1 MAFFKFRLP
10 GQNTA
15 EAQGSFSNP
24 QAESVEVMRRRARHR
39 LMGASVLVLVGVIGF
54 PLVFDTQ
61 PRPVASD
68 IRIDIPDRNKVAER
82 AAQAPSAAPLQ
93 TASALDPKEELV
105 DKKAAAKDAGAAPAS
120 AVTPAQPEPT
130 ATASA
135 TANNHAPAAD
145 KDKDKADAPR
155 FVVQVGAYG
164 DEAKVREVRSKL
176 EKAGLKTYTQVAE
189 TKEGKRVR
197 VRLGPFASRDEAD
210 KAVAKLKHLN
220 FQAQIL
226 NL

>member
-82 AAQAPSAAPLQ
+82 AAPAPSAAPLQ

-135 TANNHAPAAD
+135 TSNNSAPAVE
-145 KDKDKADAPR
+145 KEKADAPR
-155 FVVQVGAYG
+155 FVVQVGAYS
-164 DEAKVREVRSKL
+164 DEAKVREVRNKI

>member
-24 QAESVEVMRRRARHR
+24 QGESVEVMRQRARHR

-54 PLVFDTQ
+54 PMVFDTQ

-82 AAQAPSAAPLQ
+82 AAPPPAAAPLQ
-93 TASALDPKEELV
+93 AATTLDPKEELV
-105 DKKAAAKDAGAAPAS
+105 DKKNTSAKDAAGAPAS
-120 AVTPAQPEPT
+120 AVAAVQPEASVTTPA
-130 ATASA
+130 ASA
-135 TANNHAPAAD
+135 ETAPAA
-145 KDKDKADAPR
+145 DKADAPR
-155 FVVQVGAYG
+155 FVVQVGAYS
-164 DEAKVREVRSKL
+164 DEAKVREVRGKL

-210 KAVAKLKHLN
+210 KAAAKLKHLN

>member
-82 AAQAPSAAPLQ
+82 AAPAPSAAPLQ

-130 ATASA
+130 AAAS
-135 TANNHAPAAD
+135 TTPSNTPPAAD
-145 KDKDKADAPR
+145 KEKADAPR
-155 FVVQVGAYG
+155 FVVQVGAYS
-164 DEAKVREVRSKL
+164 DEAKVREVRNKI

>member
-10 GQNTA
+10 GQNNA

-24 QAESVEVMRRRARHR
+24 QAESVDAMRRRARHR

-61 PRPVASD
+61 PRPVSSD
-68 IRIDIPDRNKVAER
+68 IRIDIPDRNRVTER
-82 AAQAPSAAPLQ
+82 AAPAPTPAPLQ
-93 TASALDPKEELV
+93 TASALDPKEELL
-105 DKKAAAKDAGAAPAS
+105 DKKNTPTKEAAS
-120 AVTPAQPEPT
+120 TVVPAQPEP
-130 ATASA
+130 
-135 TANNHAPAAD
+135 APAAAAANSAPTA
-145 KDKDKADAPR
+145 DKDKADAPR
-155 FVVQVGAYG
+155 FVVQVGAYS
-164 DEAKVREVRSKL
+164 DEAKVREVRGKL

-189 TKEGKRVR
+189 TKDGKRVR

-210 KAVAKLKHLN
+210 KAVAKIKHLN
-220 FQAQIL
+220 LQAQIL

>member
-24 QAESVEVMRRRARHR
+24 QAESVETMRRRARHR
-39 LMGASVLVLVGVIGF
+39 LMGASVLVLIGVIGF

-68 IRIDIPDRNKVAER
+68 IRIDIPERNEAAER
-82 AAQAPSAAPLQ
+82 ATLTPAQTAPPLQ
-93 TASALDPKEELV
+93 AAATLDPKEELV
-105 DKKAAAKDAGAAPAS
+105 DKKNTPPKDTAVTPAS
-120 AVTPAQPEPT
+120 AVTAAQPEASV
-130 ATASA
+130 ATPATSA
-135 TANNHAPAAD
+135 DPVPAAD
-145 KDKDKADAPR
+145 KTEAPR
-155 FVVQVGAYG
+155 FVVQVGAYS
-164 DEAKVREVRSKL
+164 DEAKVREVRIKI

-197 VRLGPFASRDEAD
+197 VRLGPFASRDEAE
-210 KAVAKLKHLN
+210 KAVAKLKPLN

-226 NL
+226 SL

>member
-24 QAESVEVMRRRARHR
+24 QAESIEVMRRRARHR

-82 AAQAPSAAPLQ
+82 AASAPSAAPLQ

-105 DKKAAAKDAGAAPAS
+105 DKKTAAKDAGAAPAS

-130 ATASA
+130 AAAS
-135 TANNHAPAAD
+135 TTPSNTPPAAD
-145 KDKDKADAPR
+145 KEKADAPR
-155 FVVQVGAYG
+155 FVVQVGAYS
-164 DEAKVREVRSKL
+164 DEAKVREVRNKI

>member
-15 EAQGSFSNP
+15 AEAQGSLSNP
-24 QAESVEVMRRRARHR
+24 QAESVEAMRRRARHR

-54 PLVFDTQ
+54 PMVFDTQ

-68 IRIDIPDRNKVAER
+68 IRIDIPDRNKAAER
-82 AAQAPSAAPLQ
+82 AAPPPAAAPLQ
-93 TASALDPKEELV
+93 AASTLDPKEELV
-105 DKKAAAKDAGAAPAS
+105 DKKSTPAKDAAGAPAL
-120 AVTPAQPEPT
+120 AVTAAQPEAGMATPAT
-130 ATASA
+130 AAETASA
-135 TANNHAPAAD
+135 AD
-145 KDKDKADAPR
+145 KVDAPR
-155 FVVQVGAYG
+155 FVVQVGAYS
-164 DEAKVREVRSKL
+164 DEAKVREVRSKI

-210 KAVAKLKHLN
+210 KAVGKLKHLN

-226 NL
+226 SL

>member
-82 AAQAPSAAPLQ
+82 AAPAPSAAPLQ

-105 DKKAAAKDAGAAPAS
+105 DKKTAAKDAGAAPAS

-130 ATASA
+130 ATAS
-135 TANNHAPAAD
+135 TTPNNSAPAVE
-145 KDKDKADAPR
+145 KEKADAPR
-155 FVVQVGAYG
+155 FVVQVGAYS
-164 DEAKVREVRSKL
+164 DEAKVREVRNKI

-197 VRLGPFASRDEAD
+197 VRLGPYASRDEAD